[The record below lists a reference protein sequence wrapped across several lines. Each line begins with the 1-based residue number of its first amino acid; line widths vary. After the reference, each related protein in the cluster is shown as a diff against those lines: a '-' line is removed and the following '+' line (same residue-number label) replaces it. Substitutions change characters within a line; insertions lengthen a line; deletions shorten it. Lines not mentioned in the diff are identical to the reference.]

1 MTCYSIA
8 YEDRTMPDHDLLKS
22 PGCFTELATVRQ
34 HQCLAVGATKSR
46 VALRH
51 SVCTESGANAR
62 SRTGCNGRVGA
73 KHTDTRPKFGSTER
87 DHVLADV
94 ASDNLSMLGVGMSKN
109 VLNEIVAVLVA
120 GNVNE
125 WDAWTVVAAFANTI
139 KISTKKFHPA
149 NLEALFNNF
158 GGKLVHAIL
167 RCIADD
173 MVDSTATINRRS
185 MLANMLDAPIAKLT
199 VSNDVD
205 ASKNFFDAG
214 ALQHVSMN
222 I

>member
-1 MTCYSIA
+1 MTGYSIA
-8 YEDRTMPDHDLLKS
+8 CEDRTMPDHDLQKS
-22 PGCFTELATVRQ
+22 PECVAKLATVRQ
-34 HQCLAVGATKSR
+34 HQCLAVGATKSG

-51 SVCTESGANAR
+51 AVSTEGGANAR

-94 ASDNLSMLGVGMSKN
+94 ASDNLSMLGVGVSKN

-139 KISTKKFHPA
+139 KISTKKFHSA

-173 MVDSTATINRRS
+173 MVNSTATINRCS
-185 MLANMLDAPIAKLT
+185 MLANVLNAPIAKLA

-205 ASKNFFDAG
+205 TSENFFDAG
-214 ALQHVSMN
+214 ALQYVSMD

>member
-1 MTCYSIA
+1 M
-8 YEDRTMPDHDLLKS
+8 
-22 PGCFTELATVRQ
+22 
-34 HQCLAVGATKSR
+34 
-46 VALRH
+46 
-51 SVCTESGANAR
+51 
-62 SRTGCNGRVGA
+62 
-73 KHTDTRPKFGSTER
+73 
-87 DHVLADV
+87 LADV
-94 ASDNLSMLGVGMSKN
+94 ASDNLSMLGVGVSKN

-139 KISTKKFHPA
+139 KISTKKFHSA

-173 MVDSTATINRRS
+173 MVNSTATINRCS
-185 MLANMLDAPIAKLT
+185 MLANVLNAPIAKLA

-205 ASKNFFDAG
+205 TSENFFDAG
-214 ALQHVSMN
+214 ALQYVSMD